1 MKFTPFGVD
10 IAKHLMQIHFI
21 DEYTGELIDKQLR
34 RNDFL
39 TFFSNRQPCLIGM
52 EACGGA
58 HYWARELRKLGH
70 EVRLLQARFV
80 RAFRMGNKND
90 IQDARAIW
98 LAVQQP
104 GKSVAVKNEEQQV
117 ILSLHRMRYQL
128 VKFRTSQIN
137 ALQGLLLEF
146 GETVHKGRA
155 SLDKAMPEVFE
166 RLRGKLVPFLLGL
179 LEEQYHRLNEI
190 DEQIEQVEKQL
201 IAWAKQSTDCQ
212 RIMKIPGI
220 GVLIATAA
228 IATMGDSSAFRSGRE
243 FSAYLGLVPKQTG
256 TGGRV
261 KLLGISK
268 RGDTYLRTLFIHG
281 ARVAT
286 LLTKTPLPWVT
297 ELKKRRPVCVAIVG
311 MANKLARTVWALVAH
326 QREYQKDYVSVR
338 PY

>member
-1 MKFTPFGVD
+1 MKHTPFGVD
-10 IAKHLMQIHFI
+10 IAKHLMQIHFV

-39 TFFSNRQPCLIGM
+39 TFFSNREPCLIGM

-70 EVRLLQARFV
+70 EVRLLQAKFV
-80 RAFRMGNKND
+80 KAFRMGNKND
-90 IQDARAIW
+90 VQDARAIW

-104 GKSVAVKNEEQQV
+104 GKSVAVKNEEQQA

-137 ALQGLLLEF
+137 ALHGLLLEF

-155 SLDKAMPEVFE
+155 SLDKAMPEVLE
-166 RLRGKLVPFLLGL
+166 RLREKLAPFLLGL
-179 LEEQYHRLNEI
+179 LEEQYRRLDEI
-190 DEQIEQVEKQL
+190 DEQIDLVEKQL
-201 IAWAKQSTDCQ
+201 TAWAKQNADCQ
-212 RIMKIPGI
+212 RIMKIPGV

-228 IATMGDSSAFRSGRE
+228 IATMGEPSGFRSGRE

-281 ARVAT
+281 ARAAT
-286 LLTKTPLPWVT
+286 LLTKTPSPWVT
-297 ELKKRRPVCVAIVG
+297 ELKERRPTCVAIVG

-326 QREYQKDYVSVR
+326 QRDYQKDYVSVR

>member
-1 MKFTPFGVD
+1 MKYTPVGVD
-10 IAKHLMQIHFI
+10 IAKYLMQIHFV
-21 DEYTGELIDKQLR
+21 DELSGELIDKQLR
-34 RNDFL
+34 RRDFL

-90 IQDARAIW
+90 VQDARAIW
-98 LAVQQP
+98 MAVQQP
-104 GKSVAVKNEEQQV
+104 GKSVAIKNEEQQA

-128 VKFRTSQIN
+128 VKFRTAQIN
-137 ALQGLLLEF
+137 ALHGLLLEF
-146 GETVHKGRA
+146 GETVHKGRTA
-155 SLDKAMPEVFE
+155 LDNTMPEVLD
-166 RLRGKLVPFLLGL
+166 RLREKLAPFLLSL
-179 LEEQYHRLNEI
+179 LEEQYHRLSEI
-190 DEQIEQVEKQL
+190 DVQIAQVEDQL
-201 IAWAKQSTDCQ
+201 NAWAKQNADCQ
-212 RIMKIPGI
+212 RIMKIPGV

-228 IATMGDSSAFRSGRE
+228 LATMGDPHAFRSGRE

-268 RGDTYLRTLFIHG
+268 RGDVYMRTLFIHG
-281 ARVAT
+281 ARVAV

-326 QREYQKDYVSVR
+326 QREYKKDYVSVR